1 MEALGKRKRGDDA
14 SGGDAAGCS
23 SGGGDR
29 LSALPD
35 HLLHEVMSHMKARQ
49 MVQTCVLSRRWRH
62 LWPKVPCLDIDQREL
77 NAGHDKF
84 DDFVYFLLRKVSVAR
99 LDAFRL
105 HVNEGF
111 DRGGLVGNASA
122 WIRRAIM
129 ASAQAPPPREGLTSS
144 GSWRLRRLHLSG
156 LRLDGLFAE
165 HIRVCKCRLRAIASS
180 SLESLS
186 LIGCSWAGK
195 EFSEISS
202 PTLKNLVVDRGSND
216 DIDSPFVVTALA
228 LASLF
233 LVVTPYNFP
242 GGVSFGE
249 MPSLA
254 RASVHLKERETLAKR
269 AHLRSHL
276 FKILRSVSNVASL
289 ELNGFDVTVK
299 AGEESTTFPE
309 FSNLRTLES
318 DQCGLGHDIHVS
330 GHILRNSPNLEKLT
344 LTLSKSCWKSSK
356 DTRKK
361 KGTSK
366 MNNIDQNHMDV
377 RCENLKLT
385 KIIYKDDD
393 VGQLV
398 QFLLRFSRNL
408 PNNNI
413 RLIKID

>member
-1 MEALGKRKRGDDA
+1 LEDL
-14 SGGDAAGCS
+14 
-23 SGGGDR
+23 
-29 LSALPD
+29 
-35 HLLHEVMSHMKARQ
+35 
-49 MVQTCVLSRRWRH
+49 
-62 LWPKVPCLDIDQREL
+62 EL
-77 NAGHDKF
+77 
-84 DDFVYFLLRKVSVAR
+84 
-99 LDAFRL
+99 
-105 HVNEGF
+105 
-111 DRGGLVGNASA
+111 
-122 WIRRAIM
+122 
-129 ASAQAPPPREGLTSS
+129 
-144 GSWRLRRLHLSG
+144 
-156 LRLDGLFAE
+156 
-165 HIRVCKCRLRAIASS
+165 RVCKCRLRAIASS

-289 ELNGFDVTVK
+289 ELNGFDVTVCVLVHCLSSSYAAAASLSLYGFMCCVVLCHPTYIPQVK

-309 FSNLRTLES
+309 FSNLRTLEL

-344 LTLSKSCWKSSK
+344 LTYIEVMLEGIVCLSFKIPFIISHFLHLPACLEQC
-356 DTRKK
+356 KK
-361 KGTSK
+361 KKEKIPYMTSDK
-366 MNNIDQNHMDV
+366 NVVPDTTL
-377 RCENLKLT
+377 EN
-385 KIIYKDDD
+385 
-393 VGQLV
+393 
-398 QFLLRFSRNL
+398 FAS
-408 PNNNI
+408 
-413 RLIKID
+413 LI